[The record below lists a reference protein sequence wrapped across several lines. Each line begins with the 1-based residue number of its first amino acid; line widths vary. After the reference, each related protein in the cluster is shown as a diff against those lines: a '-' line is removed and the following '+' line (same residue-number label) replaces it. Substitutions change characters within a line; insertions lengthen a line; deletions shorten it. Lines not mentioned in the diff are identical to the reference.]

1 MILDK
6 ESTTFKSKEDW
17 SNKRVMETIIDEKR
31 SNNDAK
37 LCILKNYL
45 LFNFISMQGK
55 GFLFIVQFA
64 KD

>member
-45 LFNFISMQGK
+45 LIQVIDARFQTFS
-55 GFLFIVQFA
+55 
-64 KD
+64 